1 MGKNRIYIIIYLI
14 LQSLIGYSQHHYS
27 IDTLEIHQQIK
38 SFGDK
43 DVNRSFKKDFF
54 RSIVFKNDSTLY
66 YNPNG
71 SLHLYKIKLGEDLM
85 VEKLSEGTFHG
96 HNFKRLLFLYNDVVY
111 SYGGEGLFN
120 VNSSLIYFDE
130 IKKGWF
136 EREIKNYPLDS
147 RFVVN
152 SWVINDKLRVL
163 LNLSSEFDENT
174 SKFTKYSFGYID
186 LTNFEYHKDFVF
198 NYPDYSNFIIP
209 ESEFIYDSEE
219 YTIYGYREKN
229 NHCRYS
235 LFDKNTSELFR
246 TPFLE
251 NTTCIDGFSYLYT
264 NKSMLYYR
272 KDEGVIDSV
281 NINSFPHYNNKNH
294 IEIYRSNIKKYSF
307 LKFLL
312 LGICT
317 ILIIGLLIYKKRK
330 SNIVSES
337 DKELKEIEDKMVELK
352 GRRISKDELDDVLG
366 ISHYTYETNKQW
378 RSTLITQLNERG
390 KIKID
395 RVRKQED
402 KRYFEY
408 LIS

>member
-85 VEKLSEGTFHG
+85 VEKLSEGTFNG

-152 SWVINDKLRVL
+152 SLVINDKLRVL

-174 SKFTKYSFGYID
+174 SKYTKYSFGYID

-246 TPFLE
+246 TSFLE

-366 ISHYTYETNKQW
+366 ISHYTYETNKQR
-378 RSTLITQLNERG
+378 RSILITQLNERG

-402 KRYFEY
+402 KRYLEY
-408 LIS
+408 IIS